1 MDIERLGIDKIKTKQ
16 TKVNRLQKM
25 EEELE
30 FNEKIDNLQSL
41 NQVLERYSEYIK
53 KSSKYNTNS
62 KIIFILFLYLFTTF
76 PFDKQVNRGL
86 NDDFDDTLI

>member
-41 NQVLERYSEYIK
+41 NLVLERYSEYIK
-53 KSSKYNTNS
+53 KSSKYNTN
-62 KIIFILFLYLFTTF
+62 I
-76 PFDKQVNRGL
+76 NRAI
-86 NDDFDDTLI
+86 NDDFDDSLI